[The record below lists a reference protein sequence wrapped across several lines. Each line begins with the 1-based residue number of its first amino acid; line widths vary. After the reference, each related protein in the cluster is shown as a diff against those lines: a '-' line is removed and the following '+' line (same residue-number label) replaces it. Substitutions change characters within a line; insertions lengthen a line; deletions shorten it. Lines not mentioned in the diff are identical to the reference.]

1 MSKSILVI
9 DTPESCC
16 QCRFSGSDGD
26 YCCLKENMVS
36 DSNMISEEE
45 YLNKKPDW
53 CPLRELKKKKDMDF
67 REKCSMYISRY
78 WEGYNALIDEI
89 LKGENGNE
97 V

>member
-9 DTPESCC
+9 DTPKSCC

-53 CPLRELKKKKDMDF
+53 CPLRDLPEKMPEENRWFSEDYAKGRNAYIDDILKDM
-67 REKCSMYISRY
+67 EK
-78 WEGYNALIDEI
+78 
-89 LKGENGNE
+89 
-97 V
+97 

>member
-9 DTPESCC
+9 DTPENCC

-53 CPLRELKKKKDMDF
+53 CPLQELPRKREIPLQYPYLHQLIADG
-67 REKCSMYISRY
+67 
-78 WEGYNALIDEI
+78 WNACIDEI
-89 LKGENGNE
+89 LKGANGNE
-97 V
+97 